1 MRGLGN
7 GVATTMNWSANLFV
21 SMTFL
26 SYISLVTAAG
36 SLPLPLLLP
45 TLIVTGQERFGLMQ
59 GLACLPGYSCSSFY
73 QRQRY
78 FTQLTPKKYEAHT
91 SIVCVGQINRGN
103 PEPFAHAQSPR
114 LTEHSTMLRKGI
126 KAKSLYFIFLKHYM
140 RFNCWHWARPAIV
153 LPAPNRSVDCVSEAG
168 VVYLPPPTSELLFF
182 DKGQRKPRTPKKR
195 TYQNRS
201 RWGSTH
207 AALAREC
214 ARAQTSLLA
223 RPMLHKGQNK

>member
-78 FTQLTPKKYEAHT
+78 FTQLNTKAHT

-103 PEPFAHAQSPR
+103 SEPFAHAQSPR
-114 LTEHSTMLRKGI
+114 LTSCTMLRKSYMY
-126 KAKSLYFIFLKHYM
+126 KAKSLYFCI
-140 RFNCWHWARPAIV
+140 NI
-153 LPAPNRSVDCVSEAG
+153 S
-168 VVYLPPPTSELLFF
+168 
-182 DKGQRKPRTPKKR
+182 
-195 TYQNRS
+195 
-201 RWGSTH
+201 
-207 AALAREC
+207 
-214 ARAQTSLLA
+214 
-223 RPMLHKGQNK
+223 